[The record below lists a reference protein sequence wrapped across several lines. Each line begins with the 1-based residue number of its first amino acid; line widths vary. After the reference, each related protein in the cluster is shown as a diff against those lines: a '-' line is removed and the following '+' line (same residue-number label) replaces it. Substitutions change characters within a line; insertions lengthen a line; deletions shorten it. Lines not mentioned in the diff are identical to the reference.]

1 MNMQQNYSFQNNEE
15 NMNHK
20 TLKKLQNQKNSQIE
34 LGNNNINATAINLN
48 MLNNLNYNESNNKFM
63 KNHPNNI
70 INNNLSLSSQG
81 QKNTIP
87 NFNQSD
93 NINLMAGHNQQI
105 PPLINMNFS
114 SLGNRYYV
122 PQNMK
127 NVHMNNNY
135 MNNNHLNNP
144 NNINNK
150 DYNNSGFNHPNMG
163 NNKKYQK
170 QYNYNTY
177 QHQGSNH
184 LNNNMNNN
192 HIYNN
197 TKNHK
202 NNMNNSEINNSNL
215 NNNYNQNNSSGK
227 NYNLKSSKES
237 HSNINLN
244 NNNNNNN
251 QKPKKYLLS
260 LKLKLGNN
268 KTEIINI
275 KNIEDCQGVLKE
287 IKEKHNLN
295 QNVMKIINNKIF
307 QAIDITKKI
316 YDFSV
321 NKYTYRNLAEIKNNL
336 IFPKRPNNE
345 KIIKKNKSFKEIKNC
360 HKEEM
365 TLSKNDMK
373 EIESL
378 NISF

>member
-1 MNMQQNYSFQNNEE
+1 
-15 NMNHK
+15 
-20 TLKKLQNQKNSQIE
+20 
-34 LGNNNINATAINLN
+34 
-48 MLNNLNYNESNNKFM
+48 
-63 KNHPNNI
+63 
-70 INNNLSLSSQG
+70 
-81 QKNTIP
+81 
-87 NFNQSD
+87 
-93 NINLMAGHNQQI
+93 
-105 PPLINMNFS
+105 
-114 SLGNRYYV
+114 
-122 PQNMK
+122 
-127 NVHMNNNY
+127 
-135 MNNNHLNNP
+135 
-144 NNINNK
+144 
-150 DYNNSGFNHPNMG
+150 MG

-177 QHQGSNH
+177 QHQAQNH

-202 NNMNNSEINNSNL
+202 NNMNNNEINNNNL
-215 NNNYNQNNSSGK
+215 NNNFNQNNSSGK

-237 HSNINLN
+237 HSNN
-244 NNNNNNN
+244 NTNNNN

-268 KTEIINI
+268 KTELINI
-275 KNIEDCQGVLKE
+275 KNVEDCQVVLKE

-295 QNVMKIINNKIF
+295 QNVMKIINNKIY

-345 KIIKKNKSFKEIKNC
+345 KIIKKNKSFKEIKICN
-360 HKEEM
+360 KEEM

>member
-1 MNMQQNYSFQNNEE
+1 
-15 NMNHK
+15 
-20 TLKKLQNQKNSQIE
+20 
-34 LGNNNINATAINLN
+34 
-48 MLNNLNYNESNNKFM
+48 
-63 KNHPNNI
+63 
-70 INNNLSLSSQG
+70 
-81 QKNTIP
+81 
-87 NFNQSD
+87 
-93 NINLMAGHNQQI
+93 MAGHNQQI

-127 NVHMNNNY
+127 NVHMNNIY
-135 MNNNHLNNP
+135 INNNHLNNP

-150 DYNNSGFNHPNMG
+150 DYNNNGFNHPNMG

-184 LNNNMNNN
+184 LNNNMNNS

-197 TKNHK
+197 SKNHK
-202 NNMNNSEINNSNL
+202 NNMNNNEINNNTL
-215 NNNYNQNNSSGK
+215 NNNYNQNNNSGK

-237 HSNINLN
+237 HSNNNTN
-244 NNNNNNN
+244 NNNF
-251 QKPKKYLLS
+251 QKQKKYLLS

-275 KNIEDCQGVLKE
+275 KNLEDCQVVLKE

-316 YDFSV
+316 YDFSM
-321 NKYTYRNLAEIKNNL
+321 NKYTYRNLAEINNNL
-336 IFPKRPNNE
+336 IFPKRPHNE
-345 KIIKKNKSFKEIKNC
+345 KIIKKNKSFKENNNC

-365 TLSKNDMK
+365 ALSKNDMK